1 MNIHE
6 SAENYL
12 EAILILKN
20 ERGAV
25 RSIDIAQ
32 HMQFSKPSVSRAMS
46 LLRGDGYITVDSDG
60 FIELAESGL
69 AIAERIYERH
79 RLMTDWLVRIGV
91 SPDTAA
97 QDASKI
103 EHDISEETF
112 KKLKEHINEH
122 IHEAKSEA

>member
-1 MNIHE
+1 MAIHE
-6 SAENYL
+6 SGEDYL
-12 EAILILKN
+12 EAILMIKKRSGN
-20 ERGAV
+20 V
-25 RSIDIAQ
+25 RSIDVARELS
-32 HMQFSKPSVSRAMS
+32 FSKPSVSRAMS

-97 QDASKI
+97 QDACKI